1 MSPIADTYTIE
12 KLSGSTDGKGIKV
25 TGTSSAAD
33 VTIHTATSGAGD
45 IDLVTLWAVNQ
56 DADGETRTL
65 TLAWG
70 AETDP
75 DNLISVPVPCKVG
88 PVMVCDRLPIMNSL
102 VVGAWA
108 DEANDV
114 MVYGR
119 IERVVNT

>member
-1 MSPIADTYTIE
+1 MADGFV

-33 VTIHTATSGAGD
+33 VTIHTAHAT
-45 IDLVTLWAVNQ
+45 DLDLISLWAVNQ

-65 TLAWG
+65 TIAWG
-70 AETDP
+70 GETDP
-75 DNLISVPVPCKVG
+75 DNLISVPVPCKAG
-88 PVMVCDRLPIMNSL
+88 PVFICDRLPLTNSL

-114 MVYGR
+114 IVYGLVVR
-119 IERVVNT
+119 IDL